1 MLLVCASAIMAGH
14 IKETEKGKYEFCQ
27 NRYEFRQNLKMTETY
42 AIILRKRN
50 FKFVD
55 EIQDDLLRCT
65 GM

>member
-14 IKETEKGKYEFCQ
+14 IKKIEKGK
-27 NRYEFRQNLKMTETY
+27 YEFRQNLKMTELY

-50 FKFVD
+50 FKLVD